1 MLFKRKKKVLRR
13 FSIVNLEQDAILQ
26 RRNDRTRSF
35 DVIKVAESDEEK
47 TVLTITEKKANKIVK
62 CLNEI
67 FDEMFNEQGCY
78 VETQVTIQGETISE
92 TLAIM
97 DNANKAILAND
108 VTSTNVDKS
117 IKRCLTKNLGLF
129 GLDLNLWEG
138 EELSDE
144 AKELKEQ
151 KAEADKKA
159 KNELTKA
166 IKEVVDL
173 GNELIKSGVAKEAMM
188 EIIQKHN
195 DGNGNPTALKTVEMC
210 AAAKADLLKLKK
222 AGKATPAPKQET
234 K

>member
-1 MLFKRKKKVLRR
+1 MEENKNVFETLRA
-13 FSIVNLEQDAILQ
+13 INLESKHKQKGKLTYLPWDTSRATVKLAFPDA
-26 RRNDRTRSF
+26 NYDT
-35 DVIKVAESDEEK
+35 IKDENGNRYHIEGK
-47 TVLTITEKKANKIVK
+47 T
-62 CLNEI
+62 
-67 FDEMFNEQGCY
+67 CY

-173 GNELIKSGVAKEAMM
+173 GNELIKGGVAKEAMM

-195 DGNGNPTALKTVEMC
+195 DGNGNPTALKTVKMC

-222 AGKATPAPKQET
+222 AGKTTPAPKQQET